1 MSLQDF
7 VNVIRAR
14 VRLTQ
19 NAKLDVTQIDT
30 PGSNLNIIAYGIAA
44 SLAEEVD
51 ARQAKRMAA
60 HLTATAEGQ
69 DLDDQLAERSWG
81 KLTRKSAS
89 AASLSLFLSRS
100 SPASGDGYLPEGT
113 ELLVDS
119 QTFTLVHGISFADGQ
134 TGKQQSEWI
143 CSKLGLAG
151 NVQSTSSNTRF
162 KTPQDLFEALTI
174 STTNALGELP
184 PNGDYAT
191 GGAEREKD
199 SEFRARAALWF
210 AGLDQGAE
218 QLTAGALSISGIST
232 AVAVESVDDLG
243 NPTGAVALYLGDANG
258 RANDALLAKVR
269 IKLREFR
276 MEGQA
281 VSLYGSVPSLQSIVL
296 SFGILD
302 GYASAEVQSSARAA
316 VVSAVNKLKS
326 GETLNRALIAA
337 AVKSVPGVVLLDA
350 APYGCTTPVADVV
363 ASSAVTL
370 FRTSSELVTFA

>member
-1 MSLQDF
+1 M
-7 VNVIRAR
+7 
-14 VRLTQ
+14 
-19 NAKLDVTQIDT
+19 
-30 PGSNLNIIAYGIAA
+30 
-44 SLAEEVD
+44 
-51 ARQAKRMAA
+51 
-60 HLTATAEGQ
+60 
-69 DLDDQLAERSWG
+69 
-81 KLTRKSAS
+81 
-89 AASLSLFLSRS
+89 FLSRS
-100 SPASGDGYLPEGT
+100 SPASGDWYLPAGT
-113 ELLVDS
+113 ELLVDN

-134 TGKQQSEWI
+134 TGKQQSEWV

-151 NVQSTSSNTRF
+151 NVQSTTSNTRF
-162 KTPQDLFEALTI
+162 KTPQDNFDVI
-174 STTNALGELP
+174 SIATTNAVGETP
-184 PNGDYAT
+184 PNGDWAT

-199 SEFRARAALWF
+199 SEFRARAAQWF

-218 QLTAGALSISGIST
+218 QLTSGALSIEGISS
-232 AVAVESVDDLG
+232 AVAVEALDDLG
-243 NPTGAVALYLGDANG
+243 NPTGLVSLYLGDANG

-281 VSLYGSVPSLQSIVL
+281 VNLYGSIPSLQSIVL